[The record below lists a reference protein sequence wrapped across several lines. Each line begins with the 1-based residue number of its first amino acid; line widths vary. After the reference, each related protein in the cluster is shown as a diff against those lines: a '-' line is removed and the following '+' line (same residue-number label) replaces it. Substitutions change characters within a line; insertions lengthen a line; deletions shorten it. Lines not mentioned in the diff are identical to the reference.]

1 MSEPESLAT
10 VESLEE
16 HIRRHSYDRL
26 IMLSDGIFAIA
37 TTLAA
42 LSVHIPGHAP
52 SFSALLH
59 ASTRSLLAYA
69 LSFAIAGIF
78 WINNRNLFARLRKV
92 DAPLTVL
99 TLAMLCLIALIPAT
113 ISTLYLQGGG
123 EAGFHLYGLTMFV
136 CGILNTCMW
145 AYAATQPGMMFE
157 SVSQRDRWTRV
168 AFTAAL
174 PILFVPVLVLPSDR
188 FAVVMLP
195 LVVVVFALRRV
206 VLPKWLARMS
216 PPAEHLVSNR

>member
-10 VESLEE
+10 VEGLTE

-42 LSVHIPGHAP
+42 LNVRIPAHSSNFHELLRG
-52 SFSALLH
+52 SA
-59 ASTRSLLAYA
+59 RSLVAYA

-78 WINNRNLFARLRKV
+78 WISSRNLFARLRKV
-92 DAPLTVL
+92 DMPLTVL

-123 EAGFHLYGLTMFV
+123 EAGFHLYGLTMFA

-145 AYAATQPGMMFE
+145 AYAASRPELMFE
-157 SVSQRDRWTRV
+157 SVGRRERWVRV
-168 AFTAAL
+168 GYTVTFPL
-174 PILFVPVLVLPSDR
+174 LFLPVLLLSSDR
-188 FAVVMLP
+188 FATVMLP
-195 LVVVVFALRRV
+195 LVAVIFLTRRV
-206 VLPKWLARMS
+206 ILPRWLEKPAR
-216 PPAEHLVSNR
+216 